1 MGEVIFAYLAMGGM
15 AYCFWA
21 WNQHESYHEQGGVFF
36 CTEAQVS
43 ILFSFGK
50 LDVWE
55 SQVTVV
61 SCLDGIFFYFP
72 EYGSQ
77 YDTKPR
83 SSICVCGLDG
93 WTWGRE
99 TYLMAA

>member
-55 SQVTVV
+55 FSGY
-61 SCLDGIFFYFP
+61 SCLVF
-72 EYGSQ
+72 
-77 YDTKPR
+77 
-83 SSICVCGLDG
+83 
-93 WTWGRE
+93 GRDF
-99 TYLMAA
+99 LLFS